1 MSNAGTQRPGSGEY
15 LSFLADVALVV
26 AQRVEPWRARIAEAI
41 ARWEGEGYRVG
52 VLQRAMQLPGE
63 PDVDGLLATFEA
75 AAGHL
80 AYLAQQAAA
89 VDPALAADEAFRDPE
104 RIAEAE
110 ALLDRAHADAQPPAG
125 PDAAL
130 RRDLFEASACN
141 DAAVKAAD
149 EVVAA
154 PGTRHNPLV
163 LHGAAGVG
171 KTHLANAL
179 ALDLARASGGAVQP
193 SCVSGA
199 QFAEEYVSALQSG
212 TLERWRARY
221 RAASALVVDGVDA
234 VSGKER
240 TQQELTALLEA
251 LGAARRQVIV
261 TMTAAPS
268 ESRTLDP
275 ALRAWLERGTA
286 VKLRA
291 PDRPLRE
298 RLYARAFAA
307 ARVAPDSELLRF
319 LAERPVAG
327 AREVLAT
334 ASRLVAAA
342 EVAGVPLSMRVARA
356 ELGATARGPA
366 LAPAAL
372 PSADPFFL
380 DEEKVIWDWPDVG
393 GRVSEELH

>member
-1 MSNAGTQRPGSGEY
+1 MSNAGAQRPGSGEY

-26 AQRVEPWRARIAEAI
+26 AQRVEPWRARVAEAI

-52 VLQRAMQLPGE
+52 VLQRAMQLSTE
-63 PDVDGLLATFEA
+63 PDVDGLLATFEGA
-75 AAGHL
+75 VGHL
-80 AYLAQQAAA
+80 AFLAQQAAA
-89 VDPALAADEAFRDPE
+89 VDPALVTDEVFRDPE

-110 ALLDRAHADAQPPAG
+110 ALVDRALADAAPPAG

-141 DAAVKAAD
+141 DAAVRAAD

-154 PGTRHNPLV
+154 PGARHNPLV
-163 LHGAAGVG
+163 LYGAAGVG

-179 ALDLARASGGAVQP
+179 ALDLVSASRGALQP
-193 SCVSGA
+193 SCVTGA
-199 QFAEEYVSALQSG
+199 QFAEEFVSALQSG
-212 TLERWRARY
+212 TLDRWRARY
-221 RAASALVVDGVDA
+221 RAASALVLDGLDA

-240 TQQELTALLEA
+240 TQQELSALVEELC
-251 LGAARRQVIV
+251 AAGRQVIV
-261 TMTAAPS
+261 TMTAAP
-268 ESRTLDP
+268 EEARALD
-275 ALRAWLERGTA
+275 ASLRAWLERGTA

-298 RLYARAFAA
+298 RLYGRAFAA

-327 AREVLAT
+327 AREVLST
-334 ASRLVAAA
+334 AARLVAAA
-342 EVAGVPLSMRVARA
+342 DVAGVPLSMRVARA

-366 LAPAAL
+366 LAPSAVAA
-372 PSADPFFL
+372 ADPFFL
-380 DEEKVIWDWPDVG
+380 DEEKVVWDWPDVS